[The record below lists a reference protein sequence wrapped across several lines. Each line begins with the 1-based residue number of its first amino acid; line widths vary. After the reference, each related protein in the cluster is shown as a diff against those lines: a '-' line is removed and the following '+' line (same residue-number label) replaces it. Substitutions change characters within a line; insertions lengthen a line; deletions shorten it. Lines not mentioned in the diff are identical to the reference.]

1 MADDA
6 LSLLFVCTHN
16 SARSVAAECVARK
29 WAEERGRR
37 VRCYSAGT
45 RGSGEIKE
53 AVRRAL
59 ERAGY
64 SLEGLRGKS
73 LEGLISSGEVEGH
86 ITHVIAMCCEGASDI
101 QEPRMRDLLSK
112 LGEEVK
118 HISYEV
124 AAPTTLCRQ
133 EGLCGDELEANVHY
147 DRFCALPFHYVW
159 QRESR
164 SPSSHRHPPR
174 NRNR

>member
-16 SARSVAAECVARK
+16 SARSVAAEAVARK
-29 WAEERGRR
+29 WGEERGRR

-73 LEGLISSGEVEGH
+73 LEALMSSGEVEGQ
-86 ITHVIAMCCEGASDI
+86 ITHVVTMCCEAQGDI
-101 QEPRMRDLLSK
+101 KQPGIRDKLLSWC
-112 LGEEVK
+112 GRVK
-118 HISYEV
+118 QINYEV
-124 AAPTTLCRQ
+124 AAPTTQCRQ
-133 EGLCGDELEANVHY
+133 EGLCGDEPAANVHY
-147 DRFCALPFHYVW
+147 DRL
-159 QRESR
+159 
-164 SPSSHRHPPR
+164 SPSPMLASTPT
-174 NRNR
+174 NTA

>member
-1 MADDA
+1 M
-6 LSLLFVCTHN
+6 
-16 SARSVAAECVARK
+16 ARK
-29 WAEERGRR
+29 WAEGRR
-37 VRCYSAGT
+37 RRVCCYSAGT

-86 ITHVIAMCCEGASDI
+86 IAHVITMYCEGASDI
-101 QEPRMRDLLSK
+101 QEPRMRDNYM
-112 LGEEVK
+112 

-124 AAPTTLCRQ
+124 AVPTTLCRQ
-133 EGLCGDELEANVHY
+133 EGLSGDELEANVHY
-147 DRFCALPFHYVW
+147 DRLVSQMVDMTTRLLELLETSEPL
-159 QRESR
+159 
-164 SPSSHRHPPR
+164 
-174 NRNR
+174 